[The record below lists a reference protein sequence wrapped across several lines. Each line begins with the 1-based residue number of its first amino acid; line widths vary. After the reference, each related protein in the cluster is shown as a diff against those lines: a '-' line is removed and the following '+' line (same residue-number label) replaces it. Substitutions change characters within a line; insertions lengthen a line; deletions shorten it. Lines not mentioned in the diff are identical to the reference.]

1 MTTVENPQVGVRAPA
16 QTEFITSKLDAHSPA
31 GPLEG
36 KWEKHKFEMKLVNPA
51 NKRKIGRASCR
62 ERV

>member
-36 KWEKHKFEMKLVNPA
+36 KWEKYKFEMKLV
-51 NKRKIGRASCR
+51 KCEKKIKK
-62 ERV
+62 ELIKK

>member
-36 KWEKHKFEMKLVNPA
+36 KWEKHKFE
-51 NKRKIGRASCR
+51 IGRAH
-62 ERV
+62 V